1 MERAEQYATSWT
13 PEGRRKVGEGGKGVR
28 ERAEGKGRPKSELNN
43 MPKLTPKKGRRRRE
57 ERGDKREKKVKEG
70 GGEGKERSKPI
81 RKGGK
86 EDMSKRRGRSLRAS

>member
-1 MERAEQYATSWT
+1 M
-13 PEGRRKVGEGGKGVR
+13 R

-70 GGEGKERSKPI
+70 GEGKEKQTNP
-81 RKGGK
+81 
-86 EDMSKRRGRSLRAS
+86 